1 MDEKPLSI
9 GQVFVVTNIEIILQD
24 FDMDPVNR
32 FNKMLELIDEHKIS
46 EHKETMQYLHG
57 LLVMKKHDAYAA
69 EFAKKYSSSFEE
81 NKTA

>member
-9 GQVFVVTNIEIILQD
+9 AQAFVVTNIEIILQD
-24 FDMDPVNR
+24 FVLDPAKR
-32 FNKMLELIDEHKIS
+32 FNRILELIDEHGIS

-57 LLVMKKHDAYAA
+57 LLVMKNHDAYAA

-81 NKTA
+81 NKTS